1 MKQISKTQTLST
13 RRVWLMRS
21 AAALLAAT
29 AALAA
34 LPQKANAGVFIG
46 VGVSVGFPPP
56 ILPVYVQP
64 PMPAVGYI
72 WTPGYWAWNGVAYY
86 WVPGTWVMPPYYG
99 ALWTPGYWGWVGGV
113 YSWHV
118 GYWGPHVGF
127 YGGVN
132 YGFGYG
138 GVGYVGGHWGPGGF
152 FYNRSVNQ
160 FGGVH
165 VTNVYNQ
172 TVVNNNYY
180 SRTSYNGGQGG
191 LMARETPQEASFAR
205 EQHTGPVAA
214 QQQQMQMA
222 SQNRAMLASVN
233 HGAPPIAATSRPG
246 AFSGAGVVGARG
258 VPATAVAA
266 AGAGHFAPA
275 AANAAAMHPMAN
287 AAAMHSASFAPHAN
301 PAANTAMRS
310 ASFAPHAAPAAN
322 SAMRSANYAPHTSG
336 SFNGG
341 YHPASVSHAAYTP
354 SRASQ
359 TAYHSQ
365 ANSYR
370 PSPAP
375 QYHAPAAQYHAQAAP
390 RSAPAPRPS
399 GGGGGGHHDSHHG

>member
-1 MKQISKTQTLST
+1 MKQVSKTQTLST
-13 RRVWLMRS
+13 RHSTRHMWLVRS
-21 AAALLAAT
+21 AAALFAAT
-29 AALAA
+29 AALVA

-46 VGVSVGFPPP
+46 VGISVGFPPP

-86 WVPGTWVMPPYYG
+86 WVPGTWVLPPYYG

-113 YSWHV
+113 YSWHA

-132 YGFGYG
+132 YGFGYT
-138 GVGYVGGHWGPGGF
+138 GVGYFGGHWGPGGF
-152 FYNRSVNQ
+152 YYNRAVNQ

-172 TVVNNNYY
+172 TVVNNTYV

-191 LMARETPQEASFAR
+191 LTARATPQEEAFA
-205 EQHTGPVAA
+205 HDPHVMGPVAA
-214 QQQQMQMA
+214 QQQQMRVA

-246 AFSGAGVVGARG
+246 AFTGAGVVGARG
-258 VPATAVAA
+258 VPAAAVAA
-266 AGAGHFAPA
+266 AGAGRFTPA
-275 AANAAAMHPMAN
+275 AANAA
-287 AAAMHSASFAPHAN
+287 
-301 PAANTAMRS
+301 AMRS
-310 ASFAPHAAPAAN
+310 ASFAPHATPAAHT
-322 SAMRSANYAPHTSG
+322 AMRSANFAPHATPTTNTAMRSANFAPHTTS
-336 SFNGG
+336 SYNGG
-341 YHPASVSHAAYTP
+341 YRSASVSHAAYTP
-354 SRASQ
+354 SHASQ
-359 TAYHSQ
+359 TAYRPQ

-370 PSPAP
+370 AAAAR
-375 QYHAPAAQYHAQAAP
+375 QYRAPAAQYHAQAAP
-390 RSAPAPRPS
+390 RSAPRSAPHPS
-399 GGGGGGHHDSHHG
+399 GGGGGHQRHG